1 MFGGE
6 PYAGCVIAHDTHCVG
21 SPALTVIVASFILPH
36 CDEAETLT
44 FTFSQISP
52 YVCVYRQRYTELK
65 MSTPNHD
72 DKSHVTINNET
83 GEEKASMA
91 KMTNKRTLV
100 SPWEVT
106 SRVRTRSLLFP
117 TRMMGVWG

>member
-6 PYAGCVIAHDTHCVG
+6 PYTGCVIVHDCTHCVG

-52 YVCVYRQRYTELK
+52 YVCVYRHRYRAENVNA
-65 MSTPNHD
+65 NHD
-72 DKSHVTINNET
+72 DKTHMTVNNET
-83 GEEKASMA
+83 GEEKAGMVNL
-91 KMTNKRTLV
+91 TNQRTVVL
-100 SPWEVT
+100 P
-106 SRVRTRSLLFP
+106 
-117 TRMMGVWG
+117 